1 MSNPVTAVF
10 PLASDLNGTSQSGAI
25 ALTGVAPI
33 RYSSGLYLEEGT
45 TNRKDG
51 TSEVNKLGHAYGPGS
66 TALDSAKAHAGSMST
81 KVTAT
86 ADYGGLYM
94 QSGTSLGWT
103 TVSTDGIWIWLPSGY
118 KCDDLLKYVYTD
130 ASSENFSGPD
140 IIGTDGWQF
149 VAITATP
156 TKTLSHCQRIITSD
170 PSNNAYPFDFW
181 VDDGQFE
188 NKPYA
193 TSMADYQMGSGYSGT
208 QSNGTRAASSASIS
222 PSGIFDTYLGAIVFV
237 ATPTIETGAEEI
249 WGELGEKL
257 AGADHIRWGRD
268 STKHPFVEWSGND
281 SAYTRVTL
289 TATVDAG
296 DEHFYSIEWH
306 VGDADFRL
314 YLDDDPSEND
324 TIPSPQEDY
333 GAGPLKLQAT
343 AGGVIYGG
351 LAICSERLT
360 NDQRA
365 RLKVVMENRGNI
377 ETALD
382 SKRGRYG
389 FFQVRPKVE

>member
-1 MSNPVTAVF
+1 VT
-10 PLASDLNGTSQSGAI
+10 
-25 ALTGVAPI
+25 
-33 RYSSGLYLEEGT
+33 
-45 TNRKDG
+45 
-51 TSEVNKLGHAYGPGS
+51 
-66 TALDSAKAHAGSMST
+66 
-81 KVTAT
+81 
-86 ADYGGLYM
+86 
-94 QSGTSLGWT
+94 
-103 TVSTDGIWIWLPSGY
+103 
-118 KCDDLLKYVYTD
+118 
-130 ASSENFSGPD
+130 
-140 IIGTDGWQF
+140 
-149 VAITATP
+149 TP
-156 TKTLSHCQRIITSD
+156 T
-170 PSNNAYPFDFW
+170 N
-181 VDDGQFE
+181 
-188 NKPYA
+188 
-193 TSMADYQMGSGYSGT
+193 
-208 QSNGTRAASSASIS
+208 SS
-222 PSGIFDTYLGAIVFV
+222 
-237 ATPTIETGAEEI
+237 TPTISPGAEEI

-306 VGDADFRL
+306 VGDTDFRL

-324 TIPSPQEDY
+324 TIPSPQESY
-333 GAGPLKLQAT
+333 GAGDFVLEAT

-351 LAICSERLT
+351 LAICNERLT